1 MLTRYP
7 LLVAAV
13 FFTLFGSVLLHLFHF
28 LGLFRLGRVVD
39 FLDRRSWLSPRL
51 SNARRSFRVQPFV
64 TPRAFYGQ
72 DTITETTMRFIQ
84 IETLPTGKAL
94 VDIDKLTHAVP
105 EGEGSRLFLG
115 AQHID
120 VPHSLSELENVLAG
134 RDRTD
139 DGENS
144 RAGFGVR

>member
-1 MLTRYP
+1 
-7 LLVAAV
+7 
-13 FFTLFGSVLLHLFHF
+13 
-28 LGLFRLGRVVD
+28 
-39 FLDRRSWLSPRL
+39 
-51 SNARRSFRVQPFV
+51 
-64 TPRAFYGQ
+64 
-72 DTITETTMRFIQ
+72 MRFIQ
-84 IETLPTGKAL
+84 IETVPTGKAL

-134 RDRTD
+134 RERTD

-144 RAGFGVR
+144 RPGFGVR

>member
-1 MLTRYP
+1 
-7 LLVAAV
+7 
-13 FFTLFGSVLLHLFHF
+13 
-28 LGLFRLGRVVD
+28 
-39 FLDRRSWLSPRL
+39 
-51 SNARRSFRVQPFV
+51 
-64 TPRAFYGQ
+64 
-72 DTITETTMRFIQ
+72 MRFVQ

-94 VDIDKLTHAVP
+94 VDIDKLTRAVP

-134 RDRTD
+134 RERTD
-139 DGENS
+139 DGETT

>member
-1 MLTRYP
+1 M
-7 LLVAAV
+7 
-13 FFTLFGSVLLHLFHF
+13 
-28 LGLFRLGRVVD
+28 
-39 FLDRRSWLSPRL
+39 
-51 SNARRSFRVQPFV
+51 
-64 TPRAFYGQ
+64 Q
-72 DTITETTMRFIQ
+72 DAILETIMRFVQ
-84 IETLPTGKAL
+84 IEMVPTGKAL

-134 RDRTD
+134 RERND